1 MEGHQHQ
8 CHLVIDLQQ
17 LHFLIFVFCPFRE
30 FDDGPDPDEDDGTAG
45 QGNGGPN
52 GAQVWLQK
60 AKFVFLLAYMEGAI
74 NQIVAR

>member
-1 MEGHQHQ
+1 M
-8 CHLVIDLQQ
+8 
-17 LHFLIFVFCPFRE
+17 FFCPFRE

-60 AKFVFLLAYMEGAI
+60 AKFVIYLLTWRAQSI
-74 NQIVAR
+74 K